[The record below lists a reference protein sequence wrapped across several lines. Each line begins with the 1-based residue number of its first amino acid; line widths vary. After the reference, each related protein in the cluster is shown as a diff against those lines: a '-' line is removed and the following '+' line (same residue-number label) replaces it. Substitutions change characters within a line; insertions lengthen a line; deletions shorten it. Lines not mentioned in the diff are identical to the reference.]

1 MICKT
6 VNIKRNMPLV
16 SQAMTQLGNEIWMAK
31 YARCHALKVIHG
43 YGSSGQGG
51 AIKAACLKLCADRK
65 KSGVIRHYVRG
76 EDFNPFTA
84 DGRKAIE
91 LCPQLKK
98 RRRLWPAERRHH
110 GDFILAQPAKA
121 FGKFFPER
129 LVFFPYSISDG
140 LQRISLTFV
149 SSRQAV

>member
-51 AIKAACLKLCADRK
+51 AIKAACLKLCANRK
-65 KSGVIRHYVRG
+65 KSGVTRHYG
-76 EDFNPFTA
+76 A
-84 DGRKAIE
+84 GRT
-91 LCPQLKK
+91 LTPSP
-98 RRRLWPAERRHH
+98 RMAERR
-110 GDFILAQPAKA
+110 LNSA
-121 FGKFFPER
+121 R
-129 LVFFPYSISDG
+129 
-140 LQRISLTFV
+140 
-149 SSRQAV
+149 SSKTTSTTAGRTTASR

>member
-1 MICKT
+1 
-6 VNIKRNMPLV
+6 MPLV

-91 LCPQLKK
+91 LCPQLKNDVDYGRQNDGITVIYFSTASK
-98 RRRLWPAERRHH
+98 GVREV
-110 GDFILAQPAKA
+110 
-121 FGKFFPER
+121 FPER

>member
-1 MICKT
+1 
-6 VNIKRNMPLV
+6 MPLV

-76 EDFNPFTA
+76 EDFNPLTA

-91 LCPQLKK
+91 LCPQLKNDVDYG
-98 RRRLWPAERRHH
+98 RQND
-110 GDFILAQPAKA
+110 GITVIL
-121 FGKFFPER
+121 F
-129 LVFFPYSISDG
+129 
-140 LQRISLTFV
+140 
-149 SSRQAV
+149 

>member
-91 LCPQLKK
+91 LCPLLKNDVDYG
-98 RRRLWPAERRHH
+98 RQND
-110 GDFILAQPAKA
+110 GITVIL
-121 FGKFFPER
+121 F
-129 LVFFPYSISDG
+129 
-140 LQRISLTFV
+140 
-149 SSRQAV
+149 

>member
-1 MICKT
+1 MIWE
-6 VNIKRNMPLV
+6 VNLELGRPSADEALRRLEHELAAKRHLRAK
-16 SQAMTQLGNEIWMAK
+16 AMKI
-31 YARCHALKVIHG
+31 IHG

-91 LCPQLKK
+91 LCPQLKNDVDYG
-98 RRRLWPAERRHH
+98 RQND
-110 GDFILAQPAKA
+110 GITVIL
-121 FGKFFPER
+121 F
-129 LVFFPYSISDG
+129 
-140 LQRISLTFV
+140 
-149 SSRQAV
+149 